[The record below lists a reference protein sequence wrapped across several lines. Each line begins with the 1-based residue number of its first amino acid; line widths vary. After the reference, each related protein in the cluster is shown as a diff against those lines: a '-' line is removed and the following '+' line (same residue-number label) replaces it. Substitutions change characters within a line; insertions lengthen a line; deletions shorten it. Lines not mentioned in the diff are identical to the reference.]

1 MCCSTY
7 ILEMNSAIVWN
18 MICIQ
23 INKISNTLGPCGRGS
38 WLKPC
43 HFLWFQFSVFQ
54 KQQIKRRL
62 STNPQWV
69 FLLIFV
75 PHVQLVFVFLFVFW
89 KRWFWG
95 SPSQHIPMRCQW
107 LHLSNRLMVRRFG
120 QFLWSD
126 LRQVETQM
134 WWMPGGCLTRHT
146 RKTHRIGSGWGYCS
160 GNFPSSF
167 VSSKL
172 YQTGDAWAIP
182 SWWFTHVWR
191 HPWLN
196 QWHWKPP
203 PSHDALNLPRFL
215 CIPFLGV
222 DFGGARPIGIGI
234 GQILWRLS
242 FRETCERS
250 CCFFTEMK

>member
-75 PHVQLVFVFLFVFW
+75 PHVQLVFVFSVCFLETLVLRFSFAAHTNAVPVATSLKQADGASIW
-89 KRWFWG
+89 TVPLVWFAAGRNTDVMDAWG
-95 SPSQHIPMRCQW
+95 MF
-107 LHLSNRLMVRRFG
+107 N
-120 QFLWSD
+120 
-126 LRQVETQM
+126 
-134 WWMPGGCLTRHT
+134 
-146 RKTHRIGSGWGYCS
+146 KTHKKNTSDWIWVG
-160 GNFPSSF
+160 
-167 VSSKL
+167 L
-172 YQTGDAWAIP
+172 
-182 SWWFTHVWR
+182 
-191 HPWLN
+191 L
-196 QWHWKPP
+196 
-203 PSHDALNLPRFL
+203 
-215 CIPFLGV
+215 
-222 DFGGARPIGIGI
+222 
-234 GQILWRLS
+234 
-242 FRETCERS
+242 
-250 CCFFTEMK
+250 